1 VIIDI
6 VIALVVVG
14 AAWIGYKRGLVQ
26 PLLAEVLSLGTLV
39 LILHNRSGFAAVVGA
54 LFHANA
60 ILAALVAVVVVGA
73 VGYVGLRIGG
83 AIHRMPAVR
92 GWDGFIGVWLQALTG
107 VAVCY
112 LLISGIIVMGSA
124 FGPILNSPT
133 LSATQLA
140 VIEARLDSNPFTG
153 GLIDSNDLDP
163 FASQARRPAGVRVT
177 ELPQIQQLQAVYAD
191 FLRPQL
197 AGSHLAPFVMSVGRH
212 IPGLGPYGP
221 RDLPSRVPA
230 PAPAAAPSKP

>member
-60 ILAALVAVVVVGA
+60 ILAALVGVVVVGA

-112 LLISGIIVMGSA
+112 LFISGIIVMGAA

-133 LSATQLA
+133 LSAAQLDA
-140 VIEARLDSNPFTG
+140 IQVRLDSNPFTG
-153 GLIDSNDLDP
+153 GLIDSHDLDP
-163 FASQARRPAGVRVT
+163 FAPQARRGGVRVSQ
-177 ELPQIQQLQAVYAD
+177 LPQIQQLQGVYAD

-230 PAPAAAPSKP
+230 PAPAPTPSKP